1 LTFNSL
7 QAYQEIW
14 DALSDSEFQEALRRA
29 STTSQVKVEE
39 LLAER
44 RDLLELCREVVEAK
58 KRSVDLLEELVE
70 RAYRSLEAV
79 KAKPYYAEEAEEA
92 RRIIGSIVG
101 SGKLVVMAKSM
112 AAMEVGLRGYLES
125 LGNEVWE
132 TDLGELLVQLEGSRP
147 MHTITPAAHMT
158 RLKAVKLISE
168 KLGVKLKS
176 DSVEEAVK
184 AVREFLRGKIVKAD
198 VGVSGANAL
207 AADTGAIV
215 LVENE
220 SNIRL
225 VTSTPP
231 IHIALVPIDKIVPT
245 LLDAVKVAM
254 VQAAYA
260 GLYPPTYINIIAG
273 PSSTADIERVRVY
286 GAQGPR
292 ELHVVLLDNGRM
304 KASKD
309 TLLKEQLRCIRCG
322 RCQYECPVWVH
333 TANKWGG
340 PAYGGP
346 MGLVWT
352 AITEDPI
359 EAGKL
364 AYLCLGCGRCDASC
378 PVEIP
383 LSTILRHLK
392 SIASRSSQ
400 AQVTQTP

>member
-1 LTFNSL
+1 LTFNAL
-7 QAYQEIW
+7 QAYEEIW
-14 DALSDSEFQEALRRA
+14 GALLDEEFQEALRRA
-29 STTSQVKVEE
+29 STISQVRVEE

-44 RDLLELCREVVEAK
+44 GELVELCREVAGI
-58 KRSVDLLEELVE
+58 KRRSIDTLEELVE

-79 KAKPYYAEEAEEA
+79 RAKPYLARDAEEA
-92 RRIIGSIVG
+92 RRIIGGLVG

-112 AAMEVGLRGYLES
+112 AAAEVGLRGYLES

-132 TDLGELLVQLEGSRP
+132 TDLGELLVQLEGSKP
-147 MHTITPAAHMT
+147 MHTITPAVHMT
-158 RLKAVKLISE
+158 RYKAIKLISE
-168 KLGVKLKS
+168 KLGVKLKG

-184 AVREFLRGKIVKAD
+184 AVREFLRDKIVKAD
-198 VGVSGANAL
+198 VGISGANAL

-231 IHIALVPIDKIVPT
+231 IHIALVPVDKIVPT
-245 LLDAVKVAM
+245 LLDAVKVAI

-260 GLYPPTYINIIAG
+260 GLYPPTYISIIAG
-273 PSSTADIERVRVY
+273 PSSTADIERIRVY

-292 ELHVVLLDNGRM
+292 ELHVVLLDNGRL
-304 KASKD
+304 KALKD
-309 TLLKEQLRCIRCG
+309 PTLKEQLRCIRCG

-352 AITEDPI
+352 AITVDPV

-364 AYLCLGCGRCDASC
+364 SYLCLGCGRCDASC

-392 SIASRSSQ
+392 SIASRSS
-400 AQVTQTP
+400 

>member
-1 LTFNSL
+1 MTFNAL
-7 QAYQEIW
+7 QAYEEIW
-14 DALSDSEFQEALRRA
+14 EALLDEEFQEALRRA
-29 STTSQVKVEE
+29 STISQVRVEE

-44 RDLLELCREVVEAK
+44 GELVELCREVAGI
-58 KRSVDLLEELVE
+58 KRRSIDILEELVE

-79 KAKPYYAEEAEEA
+79 RAKPYLAGDAEEA
-92 RRIIGSIVG
+92 RRIIGGLVG

-112 AAMEVGLRGYLES
+112 AAAEVGLRGYLES

-132 TDLGELLVQLEGSRP
+132 TDLGELLVQLEGSKP
-147 MHTITPAAHMT
+147 MHTITPAVHMT
-158 RLKAVKLISE
+158 RYKAIKLISE
-168 KLGVKLKS
+168 KLGVKLEG

-184 AVREFLRGKIVKAD
+184 AVREFLRGKIVRAD
-198 VGVSGANAL
+198 VGISGANAL

-231 IHIALVPIDKIVPT
+231 IHIALVPVDKIVPT
-245 LLDAVKVAM
+245 LLDAVKVAI
-254 VQAAYA
+254 VQAAYT
-260 GLYPPTYINIIAG
+260 GLYPPTYISIIAG

-292 ELHVVLLDNGRM
+292 ELHVVLLDNGRL
-304 KASKD
+304 KALKD
-309 TLLKEQLRCIRCG
+309 PTLKEQLRCIRCG

-352 AITEDPI
+352 AITVDPI

-364 AYLCLGCGRCDASC
+364 SYLCLGCGRCDASC

-392 SIASRSSQ
+392 SIASRSS
-400 AQVTQTP
+400 